1 MSLLLLLTSLT
12 AHADEL
18 SVSPAWLDVAATP
31 GTTVTQM
38 LTIGMTGRGA
48 RQVRVYTGDWTWVD
62 GQSAFPAT
70 GTSER
75 SAELMVDAETVWVD
89 SMEPTRIPVQIQ
101 VPPPGEGASYG
112 VVFVEEVIPDLINDG
127 NLITTS
133 RIAVPVLVA
142 NGQPTV
148 EINGV
153 DAFVSDEDSTLRV
166 DMSLA
171 NSGASHAQTVFRG
184 AVRSQDGSV
193 TTFLGADR
201 RFLMPGQER
210 GMHVD
215 GPSGLAPGRYE
226 LLGALVINGQ
236 TSIPVH
242 EFFVAHDPLD
252 AVSLALP

>member
-75 SAELMVDAETVWVD
+75 SADLTVDAQTVWVD
-89 SMEPTRIPVQIQ
+89 AIEPTRIPVQIQ
-101 VPPPGEGASYG
+101 VPQPGEGASYG
-112 VVFVEEVIPDLINDG
+112 VVFVEEVIPDQNNDG

-133 RIAVPVLVA
+133 RIAVPVLIA

-148 EINGV
+148 DINRV

-171 NSGASHAQTVFRG
+171 NSGVSHAKATFRG

-193 TTFLGADR
+193 TTFSGTDR
-201 RFLMPGQER
+201 RYLMPGQER
-210 GMHVD
+210 VLHVE
-215 GPSGLAPGRYE
+215 GPGDLVPGRYE
-226 LLGALVINGQ
+226 LMGALVINGH

-242 EFFVAHDPLD
+242 QFFVALDPLD